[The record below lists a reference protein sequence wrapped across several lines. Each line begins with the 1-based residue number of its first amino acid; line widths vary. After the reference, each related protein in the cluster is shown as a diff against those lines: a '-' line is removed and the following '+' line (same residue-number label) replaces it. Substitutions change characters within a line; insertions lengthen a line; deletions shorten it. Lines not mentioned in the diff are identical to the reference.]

1 MHGAG
6 GSPSQDRQRGTS
18 REGLHGPGDV
28 GGAGEPP
35 FAVLGQ
41 HALQGD
47 GEALGYVGPAFEVRG
62 MLVWGFTGGL
72 LDRILS
78 IAGFAVPW
86 STDRV
91 VPLPDLPLR
100 EDDGTGP

>member
-1 MHGAG
+1 
-6 GSPSQDRQRGTS
+6 
-18 REGLHGPGDV
+18 
-28 GGAGEPP
+28 
-35 FAVLGQ
+35 
-41 HALQGD
+41 
-47 GEALGYVGPAFEVRG
+47 

-86 STDRV
+86 HTDRL